1 MAAHALGPSA
11 ERNLARF
18 GRAMEIEPVE
28 DGLGLCPLRHMVAG
42 EIAEAGVIAQEHAAM
57 ALAVPQAGLGFD
69 RHVAAPTGGQHIAH
83 VADQHLAAAAPVGS
97 KFFSGRMAA
106 GGAKDD
112 RSHGAW
118 TAASRVAKVHAFN
131 VGNPPACQRDE
142 TGMKFDRI
150 AFLAS
155 DSPEARKALARL
167 ARRHGNA
174 DPATADVVVALGGDG
189 HMLQTLHR
197 FVSTGIPIY
206 GMNRG
211 SVGFLM
217 NDYQDNHLTERL
229 KAAELTSIRP
239 LRMTATDAAGKT
251 HKAIAFNEV
260 SLLRQRYQAAK
271 LKIAVDGATRLD
283 ELICDGILLA
293 TPAGSTAYNLSAH
306 GPILPVNSELLALTP
321 ISAFRPRRWR
331 GAILPHEAKVTITV
345 LDAGKRPVA
354 AVADH
359 LEVRDVREVVIA
371 EDRKRSAKILFDP
384 GHSLAERV
392 LREQFRF

>member
-1 MAAHALGPSA
+1 MSAKAGPVNVMSA
-11 ERNLARF
+11 
-18 GRAMEIEPVE
+18 
-28 DGLGLCPLRHMVAG
+28 
-42 EIAEAGVIAQEHAAM
+42 
-57 ALAVPQAGLGFD
+57 
-69 RHVAAPTGGQHIAH
+69 
-83 VADQHLAAAAPVGS
+83 
-97 KFFSGRMAA
+97 K
-106 GGAKDD
+106 
-112 RSHGAW
+112 
-118 TAASRVAKVHAFN
+118 
-131 VGNPPACQRDE
+131 
-142 TGMKFDRI
+142 MKFGKI

-155 DSPEARKALARL
+155 DAPEAKKALTRL
-167 ARRHGNA
+167 ARRYGNA
-174 DPATADVVVALGGDG
+174 EPAQADVVVALGGDG

-197 FVSTGIPIY
+197 FVSTGTPIY

-217 NDYQDNHLTERL
+217 NDYQDAGLEERL
-229 KAAELTSIRP
+229 RAAELTTIHP

-271 LKIAVDGATRLD
+271 LKIAVDGAPRLE

-306 GPILPVNSELLALTP
+306 GPILPINSSLLALTP

-331 GAILPHEAKVTITV
+331 GAILPHEARVTITV
-345 LDAGKRPVA
+345 LEAEKRPVA

-359 LEVRDVREVVIA
+359 LEVRNVREVVIA
-371 EDRKRSAKILFDP
+371 EDRKKTAKILFDP

-392 LREQFRF
+392 LREQFRY